1 MLTKEQTQTLVAKL
15 EEEKTRLEVLM
26 KKLGTPPDLGD
37 EPGFQDESE
46 EAEEFYNQQSQA
58 VVLKERL
65 GDIDSVLL
73 KIGGEEYGMCEECGG
88 EIGYEL
94 LSIEPTIKLC
104 REHKRSK
111 EEE

>member
-1 MLTKEQTQTLVAKL
+1 MLNKEQIQNLSAKL
-15 EEEKTRLEVLM
+15 EEEKARLEVLI

-73 KIGGEEYGMCEECGG
+73 KIDSEEYGKCEECGE
-88 EIGYEL
+88 EIDYEL
-94 LSIEPTIKLC
+94 LLIGPTIRLC

-111 EEE
+111 EE

>member
-1 MLTKEQTQTLVAKL
+1 MLNKEQTQNLSAKL
-15 EEEKTRLEVLM
+15 EEEKARLEVLI

-65 GDIDSVLL
+65 GDIDSALL
-73 KIGGEEYGMCEECGG
+73 KLGGEEYGKCEASGG
-88 EIGYEL
+88 EIDYEL
-94 LSIEPTIKLC
+94 LSIEPTIRLC

-111 EEE
+111 EE